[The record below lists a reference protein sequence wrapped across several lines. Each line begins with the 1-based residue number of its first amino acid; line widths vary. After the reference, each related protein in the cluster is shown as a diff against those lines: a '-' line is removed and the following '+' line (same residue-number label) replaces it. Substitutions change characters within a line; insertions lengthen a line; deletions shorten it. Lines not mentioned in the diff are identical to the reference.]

1 MAEYQTFAFTDDT
14 ADLFLDKFGNLA
26 MADDINAL
34 SYIVLNVVRTVR
46 GELIYDGEIGVPYF
60 TTIFASPPNLSL
72 WSYYVKEAAL
82 SVPGV
87 SAVDSFVYE
96 NNGGEISYE
105 MVVKTNIGEV
115 TVNG

>member
-26 MADDINAL
+26 IAEDAQAL

-46 GELIYDGEIGVPYF
+46 GELVFDGDTGVPYF
-60 TTIFASPPNLSL
+60 STIFASPANLPM
-72 WSYYVKEAAL
+72 WEFYVKEAAL

-87 SAVDSFVYE
+87 LAVDSFVYE
-96 NNGGEISYE
+96 NNSGTVTYE
-105 MVVKTNIGEV
+105 MVVKTTIGEV